1 MNWTCPRSLP
11 PTGSRMVIALAGY
24 LLDSANCSGIAQVG
38 RSPWTARDA
47 FVPLP
52 EARASAPA
60 PRNTASP
67 CPPESNKYPSFPM
80 LRFIRLTPSLL
91 TLSKRRR
98 QSGWIRGNRN
108 RKLHTSGSVAL
119 LGPRAGLDRPRRPRQ
134 SRKHS
139 EAPLAITGKKNQPPE
154 TAPEQLSA
162 PRR

>member
-1 MNWTCPRSLP
+1 MLWLAICLTQL
-11 PTGSRMVIALAGY
+11 IALAGY

-98 QSGWIRGNRN
+98 LSGSIRGNRN
-108 RKLHTSGSVAL
+108 RKLHASGSVCSH
-119 LGPRAGLDRPRRPRQ
+119 RAACWSRSAPPASAIAEILQSSCRNHRQ
-134 SRKHS
+134 
-139 EAPLAITGKKNQPPE
+139 KKQPPE
-154 TAPEQLSA
+154 MAPEQLSA